1 MYVMEEDKKLKTNY
15 LKKDLVVIMGL
26 FLLFTGIF
34 TVGYFIDQSTGDL
47 SEIAKQLYSTFIN

>member
-1 MYVMEEDKKLKTNY
+1 MEEDKKLKTNY

-26 FLLFTGIF
+26 ILLFTGIF
-34 TVGYFIDQSTGDL
+34 TVVYFIDQSTGDL